1 MEKEKPKVV
10 KVPAKVIDETEI
22 DYEMKNPNEGKT
34 EVRISWVP
42 QQGGVVKKF
51 DYEKEKEHFVA
62 IGEEYTPPV

>member
-1 MEKEKPKVV
+1 MPQVQEQEKPKAP
-10 KVPAKVIDETEI
+10 KVPAKIIDEVVI

-51 DYEKEKEHFVA
+51 DYEK
-62 IGEEYTPPV
+62 